1 MFFFYEIRAA
11 FFCKKS
17 QKRIIKKN
25 VFDEIGLK

>member
-17 QKRIIKKN
+17 QKGIIRKN

>member
-17 QKRIIKKN
+17 QKGIIRKN
-25 VFDEIGLK
+25 VFDEIVLK

>member
-1 MFFFYEIRAA
+1 MFFFYEIGAA

-17 QKRIIKKN
+17 QEGMNRKN

>member
-17 QKRIIKKN
+17 QKGMNRKN
-25 VFDEIGLK
+25 IFDKIGLK